1 MHPAY
6 ALYRAGAALFRVL
19 PEPVSEALAE
29 AGFAVAARRSVERR
43 LLVERNLRRVLGDD
57 LTDDELE
64 RLVSE
69 SFRSYA
75 RYWVDSFRL
84 PSLAT
89 SEVDAGIGYDGVE
102 HLLDAR
108 AAGTGAIVV
117 CPHLGGWE
125 WAAFFLTRVLD
136 LPVTAVVE
144 PVEPPELFEFFR
156 SFREQLGMHV
166 VPLGPGAGTAVI
178 NALRAG
184 HIIPLL
190 SDRDIEGNGVEVEFF
205 GERTTLPG
213 GPALMALRSESPL
226 LPTAVYFRGRRCH
239 GVVGAPLDSERRGR
253 LRDDVAR
260 VTQDLAF
267 AMEDL
272 IRVAPE
278 QWHLLQPNWPSDV
291 VALGAADGTGP
302 AADGSGPAA
311 EGSGVPQ

>member
-178 NALRAG
+178 NALRSG

-205 GERTTLPG
+205 GERTTLPA
-213 GPALMALRSESPL
+213 GPATLALRTGAPL
-226 LPTAVYFRGRRCH
+226 LTGAMYFRGDGHHPVIRPP
-239 GVVGAPLDSERRGR
+239 VPVERQGR
-253 LRDDVAR
+253 LRDDVQR
-260 VTQDLAF
+260 ITQLLAHELE
-267 AMEDL
+267 A
-272 IRVAPE
+272 IVRAAPE
-278 QWHLLQPNWPSDV
+278 QWHLQQPNWPSDWD
-291 VALGAADGTGP
+291 ALDAIGRHYPRPGRPEP
-302 AADGSGPAA
+302 AR
-311 EGSGVPQ
+311 

>member
-1 MHPAY
+1 M
-6 ALYRAGAALFRVL
+6 
-19 PEPVSEALAE
+19 
-29 AGFAVAARRSVERR
+29 
-43 LLVERNLRRVLGDD
+43 
-57 LTDDELE
+57 
-64 RLVSE
+64 
-69 SFRSYA
+69 
-75 RYWVDSFRL
+75 
-84 PSLAT
+84 
-89 SEVDAGIGYDGVE
+89 
-102 HLLDAR
+102 
-108 AAGTGAIVV
+108 
-117 CPHLGGWE
+117 
-125 WAAFFLTRVLD
+125 
-136 LPVTAVVE
+136 
-144 PVEPPELFEFFR
+144 
-156 SFREQLGMHV
+156 
-166 VPLGPGAGTAVI
+166 
-178 NALRAG
+178 
-184 HIIPLL
+184 
-190 SDRDIEGNGVEVEFF
+190 SDRDVAGGGIEVEFF

-239 GVVGAPLDSERRGR
+239 GVVGAPLDTERRGR